1 MKRIATFLLFLLV
14 GLIGIAQ
21 PKGMKYKE
29 LSRDDIDTI
38 SYGTTVIERP
48 SGEHIV
54 WVKVVYH
61 DPVWQ
66 EYIASSAGIRIPVQ
80 TTLTKVWYDPYYS
93 LCMVRQVLLFSKE
106 GKLLYN
112 TGEDSSAGWGYVNA
126 SDPVGIVGEHLG
138 EQ

>member
-29 LSRDDIDTI
+29 LSSDDIATI
-38 SYGTTVIERP
+38 SYGTTIIERP